1 MRHYP
6 SDSPKAAARVIALAL
21 LADGAIDPSELA
33 TLSNRR
39 TLDRLGLSEG
49 DFDAVIH
56 ALCEDLML
64 FSHRAAAGHLEI
76 GREALR
82 DMLAELHHP
91 ELRKRLLDTVLAIV
105 SADGELSGGEAALIA
120 CAADCWGIDA
130 FSAFGIHALPQGTVA
145 TMPAGNVSA
154 SPRAAAVG
162 LC

>member
-6 SDSPKAAARVIALAL
+6 SDGPKAAARVIALAL

-39 TLDRLGLSEG
+39 TLDRLGLSES

-64 FSHRAAAGHLEI
+64 FSHRASAGHLKSAVK
-76 GREALR
+76 RCATR
-82 DMLAELHHP
+82 FAELHHP

-105 SADGELSGGEAALIA
+105 GADGGFPAAR
-120 CAADCWGIDA
+120 
-130 FSAFGIHALPQGTVA
+130 P
-145 TMPAGNVSA
+145 P
-154 SPRAAAVG
+154 
-162 LC
+162 

>member
-91 ELRKRLLDTVLAIV
+91 ELRKRLHKASTVSSVIVQLDRGLMQRDLRLRNSRLLARRR
-105 SADGELSGGEAALIA
+105 
-120 CAADCWGIDA
+120 
-130 FSAFGIHALPQGTVA
+130 A
-145 TMPAGNVSA
+145 TEI
-154 SPRAAAVG
+154 
-162 LC
+162 